1 MIKMIDAISDFRHLN
16 LLHTIGLAVLL
27 NFTIVSE
34 SRRTSEVESTWRL
47 LEKVTV
53 RTQILQKVSSK
64 KEIFVTGTF
73 CIIAKTSRQ
82 LQALIDF
89 FIPD

>member
-27 NFTIVSE
+27 NFTISG

-47 LEKVTV
+47 LEKVTL